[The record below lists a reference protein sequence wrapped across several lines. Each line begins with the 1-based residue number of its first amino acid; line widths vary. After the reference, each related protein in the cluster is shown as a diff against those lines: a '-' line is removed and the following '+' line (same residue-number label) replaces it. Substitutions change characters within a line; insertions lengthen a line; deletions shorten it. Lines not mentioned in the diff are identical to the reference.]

1 MLSHSETDDRL
12 KVNQF
17 FLEQMANIARKLDA
31 IQEGERTTLDN
42 SMILLCTSMIVGGHD
57 HSQLPMLIAGRASGQ
72 LETRRILN

>member
-57 HSQLPMLIAGRASGQ
+57 NSQLPMLIAARAGDQ
-72 LETRRILN
+72 LETSRILN